1 MQLETAI
8 AAWAL
13 DEACLMIGRKFENLL
28 NEGKDPFDDAPLR
41 VGSGSGTQ
49 SYAPVAKGNI
59 KRVKIK
65 ENGTW

>member
-1 MQLETAI
+1 MQLETEI

-28 NEGKDPFDDAPLR
+28 NEGKNPFADTQMGRSEA
-41 VGSGSGTQ
+41 Q

-59 KRVKIK
+59 KRVAIK